1 MMSECWVNGV
11 RTQQS
16 SVYDRGLQFG
26 DGLFETLVFKSRT
39 PLLLKEHLDR
49 LCRDSLRLNI
59 QVCRTTIE
67 NDVNRG
73 LQQSTR
79 VDGTLKII
87 VTRGNSP
94 RGYSYTDNIEANRYL
109 YISPYSPPNSQLQQ
123 GICLTLCKTQLAQQP
138 LLAGIKHL
146 NRLEQILARQEIT
159 EGFNEGVIC
168 DTQGQ
173 VIEGCMSNIFI
184 ISNNELVTPI
194 LDQCG
199 VTGVMAQQV
208 MLEAKK
214 INIVVQQ
221 QRLSVNDLINAESI
235 FLTNS
240 INGIWPVTHFLDKK
254 YCISNLVK
262 KLQASIKRFY

>member
-1 MMSECWVNGV
+1 MSECWVNGKQ
-11 RTQQS
+11 TQQS

-39 PLLLKEHLDR
+39 ALLFKEHIDR

-67 NDVNRG
+67 SDVNRV
-73 LQQSTR
+73 LQQSTLA
-79 VDGTLKII
+79 DGTLKII
-87 VTRGNSP
+87 ITRGDSP
-94 RGYSYTDNIEANRYL
+94 RGYSYSDNIQANRYL
-109 YISPYSPPNSQLQQ
+109 YISPYSAPNSQLQQ
-123 GICLTLCKTQLAQQP
+123 GISLALCETKLAQQP

-159 EGFNEGVIC
+159 KGFNEGVVC
-168 DTQGQ
+168 DSQGQ

-184 ISNNELVTPI
+184 ISSNTLKTPI

-199 VTGVMAQQV
+199 VAGIMAQQV

-214 INIVVQQ
+214 LNIAVQQ
-221 QRLSVNDLINAESI
+221 QRLSVNDLINAENI

-240 INGIWPVTHFLDKK
+240 INGIWPVTRFLDKN
-254 YCISNLVK
+254 YRIVNSVK
-262 KLQASIKRFY
+262 KLQASIKRFH